1 MMETPVADSRVP
13 GSIEQAA
20 IILLTIGEARA
31 ADVLRCLSRPELLR
45 ITQTMSDLGGVKV
58 DTVRDALQRF
68 FDQYRE
74 QSGIRGASRVYLQ
87 RTLDLAL
94 GHDIANTVLNS
105 VYGDSIRPK
114 MARLQWVS
122 PRWLADHIVNE
133 HVRMQAV
140 FLAFLPP
147 AQASQVL
154 EVLPPE
160 TRDLILIN
168 VARLDEIE
176 HTLLAELEELI
187 ELCLTDLDLQGT
199 AVEGVRQAAEII
211 NRMPGDRMKMIEL
224 LRAHD
229 PGIVTEIETSMY
241 HFDMLARQSD
251 NAIGRIFE
259 VAPMEQWATALKGA
273 DPAVLAALQRV
284 MPRRQIQAF
293 DDMIRRTGPL
303 PAARIEQMRRDIM
316 ARVKTLADDGEIDLR
331 LTEEDVVA

>member
-1 MMETPVADSRVP
+1 METPVADSNAQ

-20 IILLTIGEARA
+20 IILLSIGEERA

-45 ITQTMSDLGGVKV
+45 ITQTMSSMAGVKV
-58 DTVRDALQRF
+58 DVVKDALQRF

-74 QSGIRGASRVYLQ
+74 QSGIHGASRVYLQ
-87 RTLDLAL
+87 RALDLAL
-94 GHDIANTVLNS
+94 GRDIANTVLNS

-122 PRWLADHIVNE
+122 PRWLADHIVYE

-147 AQASQVL
+147 AQASQVI
-154 EVLPPE
+154 EMLPPH
-160 TRDLILIN
+160 TRDTILIN
-168 VARLDEIE
+168 VAKLDEVD
-176 HTLLAELEELI
+176 HTLLVELEELI
-187 ELCLTDLDLQGT
+187 ELCLKDLDLQGT
-199 AVEGVRQAAEII
+199 TVEGVRQAAEII
-211 NRMPGDRMKMIEL
+211 NRLPGDRMQMIEL

-229 PGIVTEIETSMY
+229 PGVVTEIETSMY

-251 NAIGRIFE
+251 NAIGRIVE
-259 VAPMEQWATALKGA
+259 VAPVEQWAIALKGA

-284 MPRRQIQAF
+284 MPRRQVQAF

-303 PAARIEQMRRDIM
+303 PSTRIEQVRRDIM
-316 ARVKTLADDGEIDLR
+316 ARVKALADEGEIELR
-331 LTEEDVVA
+331 LVEEDVVS